1 MGLIKS
7 PQALPQQVR
16 IIGGVWR
23 SRQLKVINQSSLR
36 PSTDRLRETVF
47 NWLGQDLSG
56 LRCLDVFAGS
66 GALGFEAASRNASVV
81 QLIEKD
87 KIAFL
92 NLSKNLQNLNSYP
105 AVGQVSLI
113 QADGC
118 RFLKSQANQSWDLLF
133 IDPPFQEPQL
143 LLDTL
148 KEAERVCSATS
159 RSAIYI
165 ECSAKINQAKLM
177 ASVQNW
183 TCVKELQIGQAL
195 ALLLRAS
202 SG

>member
-16 IIGGVWR
+16 IIGGVWS
-23 SRQLKVINQSSLR
+23 SRQLKVINQSGLR

-87 KIAFL
+87 KNAFL

-105 AVGQVSLI
+105 VVGQVLLI
-113 QADGC
+113 HANGC
-118 RFLKSQANQSWDLLF
+118 QFLKSQADQSWDLIF

-143 LLDTL
+143 LLEAI
-148 KEAERVCSATS
+148 KEAKRVCSATS

-165 ECSAKINQAKLM
+165 ECSVKTNQAKLL
-177 ASVQNW
+177 ASLQNW
-183 TCVKELQIGQAL
+183 TCVKELQMGQAL
-195 ALLLRAS
+195 ALLLRAT

>member
-23 SRQLKVINQSSLR
+23 SRQLKVINQSGLR

-87 KIAFL
+87 KNAFL
-92 NLSKNLQNLNSYP
+92 NLSNNLQNLNSYP
-105 AVGQVSLI
+105 VVGQVLLI
-113 QADGC
+113 QANGC
-118 RFLKSQANQSWDLLF
+118 QFLKSQADQSWDLIF
-133 IDPPFQEPQL
+133 IDPPFQVPQL
-143 LLDTL
+143 LLEAI
-148 KEAERVCSATS
+148 KEAKRVCSATS

-165 ECSAKINQAKLM
+165 ECSVKTNQAKLL
-177 ASVQNW
+177 ASLQNW
-183 TCVKELQIGQAL
+183 TCVKELQMGQAL
-195 ALLLRAS
+195 ALLLRAT

>member
-7 PQALPQQVR
+7 PQNLPHQVR

-23 SRQLKVINQSSLR
+23 SRQLKVISQSGLR

-56 LRCLDVFAGS
+56 LRCLDLFAGS

-92 NLSKNLQNLNSYP
+92 KELPVALSP
-105 AVGQVSLI
+105 A
-113 QADGC
+113 
-118 RFLKSQANQSWDLLF
+118 SQ
-133 IDPPFQEPQL
+133 
-143 LLDTL
+143 
-148 KEAERVCSATS
+148 TS
-159 RSAIYI
+159 RVQRICFECMRRLTRLIPFMISVRIGSVAHLKVMPMPSCSGGKESAL
-165 ECSAKINQAKLM
+165 N
-177 ASVQNW
+177 
-183 TCVKELQIGQAL
+183 EL
-195 ALLLRAS
+195 
-202 SG
+202 

>member
-23 SRQLKVINQSSLR
+23 SQQLKVINQSGLR

-87 KIAFL
+87 KNAFL

-105 AVGQVSLI
+105 VVGQVLLI
-113 QADGC
+113 QANGC
-118 RFLKSQANQSWDLLF
+118 QFLKSQADQSWDLIF

-143 LLDTL
+143 LLEAI
-148 KEAERVCSATS
+148 KEAKRVCSATS

-165 ECSAKINQAKLM
+165 ECSVKTNQAKLL
-177 ASVQNW
+177 ASLQNW
-183 TCVKELQIGQAL
+183 TCVKELQMGQAL
-195 ALLLRAS
+195 ALLLRAT

>member
-7 PQALPQQVR
+7 PQNLPHQVR

-23 SRQLKVINQSSLR
+23 SRQLKVISQSGLR

-56 LRCLDVFAGS
+56 LRCLDLFAGS

-118 RFLKSQANQSWDLLF
+118 RH
-133 IDPPFQEPQL
+133 
-143 LLDTL
+143 
-148 KEAERVCSATS
+148 RATS
-159 RSAIYI
+159 QHPS
-165 ECSAKINQAKLM
+165 NPQ
-177 ASVQNW
+177 
-183 TCVKELQIGQAL
+183 
-195 ALLLRAS
+195 
-202 SG
+202 